1 MQRRSLIIAGVG
13 GFILG
18 HILWLAGISIAT
30 RSSSVSTL
38 VLVVSAVFVFA
49 ALASGYLAWQKYQS
63 KQLTWAVFLA
73 CLPIS
78 PVIFTVIVLGV
89 TYL

>member
-1 MQRRSLIIAGVG
+1 MRPLIIAGVG

-38 VLVVSAVFVFA
+38 VLVVSAVFLFA

-63 KQLTWAVFLA
+63 QQLIWAVFLA

-78 PVIFTVIVLGV
+78 PVIFTIIVLGV